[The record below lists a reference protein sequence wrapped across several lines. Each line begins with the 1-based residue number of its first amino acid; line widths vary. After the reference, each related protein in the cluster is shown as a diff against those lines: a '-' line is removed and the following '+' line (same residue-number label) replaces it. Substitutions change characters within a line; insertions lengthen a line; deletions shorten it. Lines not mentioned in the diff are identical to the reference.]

1 VIRYLAITR
10 ILSCN
15 ALPSE
20 ILISRGGQAAVQTI
34 GNDVEE
40 KANPLLALK
49 VRDFRLYWLALV
61 AQVVGQHMFAFTLGW
76 LVFEITGSQ
85 AQLGFIHLCGF
96 VPQFTLMLLGGVLAD
111 RVDARKLIGAAQTV
125 AAIAMIMVGVT
136 AMLGLAQL
144 WHLALGAF
152 LWGLSGAIDEPARAA
167 FFPRLLPRP
176 LLRSA
181 VPLIS
186 MAFGSSRIIA
196 PSIGGFLI
204 AAAGA
209 PAAFLVS
216 AAAVSTM
223 IAVLFLIRPAHSV
236 ARPHGSLLSN
246 FTESL
251 RYIRANE
258 AFARAI
264 GAALL
269 NATLAM
275 GFIHMLPVFAKVVL
289 QVDARGLGI
298 LVSAAGVGALTGFAS
313 YAWVQLR
320 TSPRSLIVGAL
331 TVYNVALIGLA
342 FSNWYWLSF
351 CAILVAGLCHA
362 YFLTCVQVMLQT
374 LVEDHYRGRVMS
386 VFALV
391 WSLMFFSGFLL
402 NVAGSMVGPR
412 LALAGG
418 ASIVLAYVWLSLV
431 RATAL
436 KNLVLAP
443 KPG

>member
-1 VIRYLAITR
+1 
-10 ILSCN
+10 
-15 ALPSE
+15 
-20 ILISRGGQAAVQTI
+20 
-34 GNDVEE
+34 VEE
-40 KANPLLALK
+40 KANPLLALR

-76 LVFEITGSQ
+76 LTFEITGSQ

-96 VPQFTLMLLGGVLAD
+96 LPQFALTLLGGVLAD
-111 RVDARKLIGAAQTV
+111 RIDARKLIGAAQAN
-125 AAIAMIMVGVT
+125 AALAMIMVGMAT
-136 AMLGLAQL
+136 LLGVAQL

-152 LWGLSGAIDEPARAA
+152 LWGLAAAIDEPARAS

-186 MAFGSSRIIA
+186 MAFGSSRVIA
-196 PSIGGFLI
+196 PSIAGFLI

-209 PAAFLVS
+209 PATFLLC

-223 IAVLFLIRPAHSV
+223 IAVLFLVRPAHGG

-251 RYIRANE
+251 RYIRGNE
-258 AFARAI
+258 AFARVI
-264 GAALL
+264 GVALL

-275 GFIHMLPVFAKVVL
+275 GFIHMLPVFAKDVL
-289 QVDARGLGI
+289 QVDSRGLGI
-298 LVSAAGVGALTGFAS
+298 LASAAGVGSLAGFLS
-313 YAWVQLR
+313 YGWLQSRL
-320 TSPRSLIVGAL
+320 SPRSVIVGAL

-342 FSNWYWLSF
+342 FSDWYWLSF

-362 YFLTCVQVMLQT
+362 YFVTCVQVILQT

-391 WSLMFFSGFLL
+391 WSLTFFSGFLL
-402 NVAGSMVGPR
+402 NTAGAFVGPR

-418 ASIVLAYVWLSLV
+418 AVIVLAYVWLSLV
-431 RATAL
+431 RAAAL
-436 KNLVLAP
+436 RKLVLAP
-443 KPG
+443 KPS

>member
-1 VIRYLAITR
+1 
-10 ILSCN
+10 
-15 ALPSE
+15 
-20 ILISRGGQAAVQTI
+20 
-34 GNDVEE
+34 VEDR
-40 KANPLLALK
+40 ANPLLALK
-49 VRDFRLYWLALV
+49 ARDFRLYWLALI

-76 LVFEITGSQ
+76 LVFELTGSQ
-85 AQLGFIHLCGF
+85 AQLGLVHLCGF
-96 VPQFTLMLLGGVLAD
+96 VPQFTLTLLGGVLAD
-111 RVDARKLIGAAQTV
+111 RIDARKLIGGAQTL
-125 AAIAMIMVGVT
+125 AAIAMTMVGVT
-136 AMLGLAQL
+136 ALLGVAEL
-144 WHLALGAF
+144 WHLALGAL

-167 FFPRLLPRP
+167 FFPRLLSRT

-196 PSIGGFLI
+196 PSIAGFLI

-209 PAAFLVS
+209 PVTFLAS

-223 IAVLFLIRPAHSV
+223 IAVLFLLRPTHSTV
-236 ARPHGSLLSN
+236 RTHGTLLSN
-246 FTESL
+246 FTESF

-275 GFIHMLPVFAKVVL
+275 GFIHMLPVFAKVAL
-289 QVDARGLGI
+289 EVDSRGLGI
-298 LVSAAGVGALTGFAS
+298 LASAAGIGALTGFLS
-313 YAWVQLR
+313 YGWVQMR
-320 TSPRSLIVGAL
+320 TSPRNLIVGAL

-351 CAILVAGLCHA
+351 CAILVAGLCQA
-362 YFLTCVQVMLQT
+362 YFLTSVQVMLQT

-391 WSLMFFSGFLL
+391 WSLMFLSGFLL
-402 NVAGSMVGPR
+402 NVAGELAGPR

-431 RATAL
+431 RAAAL
-436 KNLVLAP
+436 KKLVLAP
-443 KPG
+443 KSG

>member
-1 VIRYLAITR
+1 M
-10 ILSCN
+10 
-15 ALPSE
+15 
-20 ILISRGGQAAVQTI
+20 
-34 GNDVEE
+34 EE

-61 AQVVGQHMFAFTLGW
+61 TQVVGQHMFAFTLGW
-76 LVFEITGSQ
+76 LAFEITGSQ

-96 VPQFTLMLLGGVLAD
+96 VPQFALTLLGGVLAD
-111 RVDARKLIGAAQTV
+111 RIDVRRLIGAAQV
-125 AAIAMIMVGVT
+125 NAAIAMILVGVVT
-136 AMLGLAQL
+136 LLGVAQL
-144 WHLALGAF
+144 WHLALGAL
-152 LWGLSGAIDEPARAA
+152 LWGLSAAIDEPARAS

-181 VPLIS
+181 VPLVS
-186 MAFGSSRIIA
+186 MAFASSRIIA
-196 PSIGGFLI
+196 PSIAGFVI

-209 PAAFLVS
+209 PTTFLLC

-223 IAVLFLIRPAHSV
+223 IAVLFLVNPTQTV
-236 ARPHGSLLSN
+236 VRPHGSLLNS

-258 AFARAI
+258 AFAKVIA
-264 GAALL
+264 AALL
-269 NATLAM
+269 NATMAM
-275 GFIHMLPVFAKVVL
+275 GFIHVLPVFAKDLL
-289 QVDARGLGI
+289 QVDSRGLGI
-298 LVSAAGVGALTGFAS
+298 LASAAGIGSLVGFFS
-313 YAWVQLR
+313 YAWLQAHMTPR
-320 TSPRSLIVGAL
+320 TMIVGAL
-331 TVYNVALIGLA
+331 TFYQMGLIGLA
-342 FSNWYWLSF
+342 FSEWYWLSF
-351 CAILVAGLCHA
+351 CAILLAGLCHA

-391 WSLMFFSGFLL
+391 WSLMFLSGFLL
-402 NVAGSMVGPR
+402 NVAGSLAGPR

-418 ASIVLAYVWLSLV
+418 AAIVLAYVWLSLV

-436 KNLVLAP
+436 KNIVLAP